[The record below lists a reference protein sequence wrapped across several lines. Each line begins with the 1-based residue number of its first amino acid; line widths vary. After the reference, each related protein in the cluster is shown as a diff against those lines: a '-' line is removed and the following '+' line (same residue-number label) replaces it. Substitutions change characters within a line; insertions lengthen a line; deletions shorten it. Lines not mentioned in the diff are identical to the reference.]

1 MKVLTKDQLF
11 DYQVARIL
19 SALKGVQDDFG
30 ADGTLDQFA
39 WDNRDE
45 LGRIVYDL
53 LVEYYGDIDAAL
65 EETRS

>member
-1 MKVLTKDQLF
+1 MKVLTRDQLF

-19 SALKGVQDDFG
+19 GTLKGVQDDFEAG
-30 ADGTLDQFA
+30 GTLDQFA